1 MILILQ
7 IYDQKLQTL
16 FVKTEKD
23 LLIYANLEILLTFI
37 L

>member
-7 IYDQKLQTL
+7 IYDEKLQTL

>member
-7 IYDQKLQTL
+7 IYDSRHRTL

-23 LLIYANLEILLTFI
+23 LFIYANLKILPIFI
-37 L
+37 S